1 MKAYELPAKITPEGN
16 LELPERL
23 RRMLPAGKSAKVI
36 VLVPD
41 AADVD
46 EQAAWEDLTAEQFLS
61 GYAAADAAY
70 DASTS
75 L

>member
-23 RRMLPAGKSAKVI
+23 RRLLPAGKMARVI

-41 AADVD
+41 AADAD
-46 EQAAWEDLTAEQFLS
+46 EQAAWEGLTADQFLS
-61 GYAAADAAY
+61 GYAAADAVY
-70 DASTS
+70 DRP
-75 L
+75 

>member
-23 RRMLPAGKSAKVI
+23 RRLLPAGKTARVI

-41 AADVD
+41 PSDAD
-46 EQAAWEDLTAEQFLS
+46 EQTAWERLTADQFLS
-61 GYAAADAAY
+61 GYAAADAVY
-70 DASTS
+70 DQP
-75 L
+75 